1 MRSPAPKLAADSSF
15 VRELK
20 RLMTRL
26 TAVSDAESL
35 VSLFSDSLRYNDFA
49 KGIAGERLP
58 NNPAIQPALT
68 AQLWFL
74 AEKMLGLIEG
84 STAADTLVRSA
95 RLLGCLQLTAP
106 VSPRRWRELQF
117 GYKLLYR
124 ATLSLRLLDH
134 ALAHKLITEPALLL
148 HFDQRQ
154 PQNPDCSYRLQVQMP
169 LLVALML
176 LDAGQLDG
184 KAQRLLTGYSGELDS
199 SRALSVEERA
209 EYLQLIQAGSQRLA
223 EQALVV
229 LPYRGN
235 DKQQRQQHQHS
246 EQQKLALV
254 RLLLEQQQQPLSLL
268 GNLLK
273 IPQVYSSMVLPGRQR
288 YVYEALPKAS
298 LLLKDSARRDQLHST
313 LVEHFLQ
320 ITGIFPQG
328 FGIAF
333 TPQQHDGSQQERY
346 ELAIVNQLYPP
357 NIAEP
362 LCRVVSRNLQYRRG
376 GQNIRI
382 SIAHNLYFKPARQR
396 LATIPK
402 QRLQDILTQLSADWQ
417 PGQIRSF
424 IPRCWHPEQF
434 FQQAEHQNLWNNAV
448 LKHN

>member
-1 MRSPAPKLAADSSF
+1 MRNPAPKLAADSSF
-15 VRELK
+15 MRELK
-20 RLMTRL
+20 RILARL
-26 TAVSDAESL
+26 SSVADAESL
-35 VSLFSDSLRYNDFA
+35 VSLLSDSLRFSGFA
-49 KGIAGERLP
+49 KAQPGAT
-58 NNPAIQPALT
+58 AITTPPALT

-74 AEKMLGLIEG
+74 AEKILGLTEG
-84 STAADTLVRSA
+84 SSSSETLTRSA
-95 RLLGCLQLTAP
+95 RILGCLQLTAP
-106 VSPRRWRELQF
+106 TSPRRWRELQF
-117 GYKLLYR
+117 GYKVLYR
-124 ATLSLRLLDH
+124 ACLSLRLLEH
-134 ALAHKLITEPALLL
+134 GLQRGLFTEPVLQQ
-148 HFDQRQ
+148 HFAQRDSG
-154 PQNPDCSYRLQVQMP
+154 NPDCPYRLNVQLP
-169 LLVALML
+169 LVVAVML
-176 LDAGQLDG
+176 LDAGQLDAA
-184 KAQRLLTGYSGELDS
+184 AQRLLTGYSGELDS
-199 SRALSVEERA
+199 RRALTDSERA
-209 EYLQLIQAGSQRLA
+209 EYLQLTQAASRQLH
-223 EQALVV
+223 QALQV

-235 DKQQRQQHQHS
+235 DKLQRQQHQRT
-246 EQQKLALV
+246 EQQRLALL
-254 RLLLEQQQQPLSLL
+254 RHLLQQHADGASLL

-298 LLLKDSARRDQLHST
+298 LLLKDSARRGQLNST

-320 ITGIFPQG
+320 ITGVFPQG

-333 TPQQHDGSQQERY
+333 TPQQHDGSQQEKY

-376 GQNIRI
+376 GHNCQI
-382 SIAHNLYFKPARQR
+382 SIAHNLYFKPARER